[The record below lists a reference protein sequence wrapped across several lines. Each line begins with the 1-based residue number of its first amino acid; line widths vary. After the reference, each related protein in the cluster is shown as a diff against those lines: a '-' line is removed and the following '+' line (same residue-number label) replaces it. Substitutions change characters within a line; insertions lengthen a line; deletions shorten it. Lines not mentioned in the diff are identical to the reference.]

1 MNAAGPK
8 HPTGAPVRKMDSG
21 SKVRMKVYSA
31 VVVGLGAMGAATLYQ
46 LAARGALVL
55 GIDRYGPP
63 HDLGSSHGDTRVTR
77 LAIGEG
83 WHLTPLVKRSHELWR
98 QVERETG
105 AELLTKTGGLII
117 SSAGRTATT
126 HVANFFENTLAA
138 ARDHS
143 IAHEVLNAS
152 EIRRRF
158 PQFAV
163 RDDEIGYF
171 EPEAGFVRPEAAIR
185 AELRLARK
193 FGAEVH
199 TKETYLSWR
208 REGKTIRVTTDKGE
222 YRTKKLILAAGPWLP
237 EILGEEFR
245 GLFRVLRQ
253 VLFWFDVP
261 KHIERFLPDRSPV
274 FIWEL
279 QTGAQVIYG
288 FPAVDG
294 ARGGV
299 KIATEQY
306 DAETTPDAIDRAVSD
321 DEIRAMHTRHVAPF
335 LPDLSPVC
343 VRAATCL
350 YTVTPDAGFI
360 IDRHP
365 ESDAVIVVSACSGHG
380 FKHSAAIGEAL
391 AELCLDGVSRL
402 DLSPFRLGRF
412 AP

>member
-1 MNAAGPK
+1 
-8 HPTGAPVRKMDSG
+8 
-21 SKVRMKVYSA
+21 MKVYDA
-31 VVVGLGAMGAATLYQ
+31 AIVGLGAMGSAALYQ
-46 LAARGALVL
+46 FADRGALVL
-55 GIDRYGPP
+55 GLDRYGPP

-83 WHLTPLVKRSHELWR
+83 KHLTPLVKRSHELWR
-98 QVERETG
+98 MIERETG
-105 AELLTKTGGLII
+105 ADLFTANGELII

-126 HVANFFENTLAA
+126 HVENFFDNTLAA
-138 ARDHS
+138 ARDHGV
-143 IAHEVLNAS
+143 AHEFLDAAG
-152 EIRRRF
+152 IRRRF

-163 RDDEIGYF
+163 RDNEVGYF

-185 AELRLARK
+185 SQLRLARR

-199 TKETYLSWR
+199 TSEAFLGWR
-208 REGKTIRVTTDKGE
+208 REGKNVRVTTDKGS
-222 YRTKKLILAAGPWLP
+222 YLAKKLILAAGPWLP
-237 EILGEEFR
+237 EILGAEFPVP
-245 GLFRVLRQ
+245 FRVLRQ

-261 KHIERFLPDRSPV
+261 RGIERFAPERCPV
-274 FIWEL
+274 YIWEL
-279 QTGAQVIYG
+279 QTGTQVIYG

-306 DAETTPDAIDRAVSD
+306 EAETAPDAVARAVSD
-321 DEIRAMHTRHVAPF
+321 DEIRAMHARYVAPH

-350 YTVTPDAGFI
+350 YTVTPDAGFV

-391 AELCLDGVSRL
+391 AELCLEGLSRA
-402 DLSPFRLGRF
+402 DLSAFRLERF
-412 AP
+412 AH